1 MFNLWKK
8 KPRVDTASIVNRLED
23 IVHNAVG
30 RLSWHDI
37 FGNFKESELRGDKS
51 QLGLSAVYCALNMYL
66 GAVIGL
72 PRLTQRLD
80 PATGLPLRYVKT
92 TEHPAARIWNH
103 YANDDMDSDE
113 LLKRIIYDMLY
124 ADGNFYALPE
134 YDQMGRI
141 SRCHYIHP
149 TRIPRGNIRR
159 AVGGEVMAVSGGARK
174 AVKGE
179 LIYIVFAGDDNS
191 FEQTTIVSSKDIIH
205 MKGPI
210 PDSEYHRSMGIL
222 ENNARSAGLYD
233 SAEQMGE
240 QFYRKGATNQMFLS
254 TESKLDPK
262 FQKEMEELFNGEGVR
277 GRSLEDLFTT
287 RILSNGLKPVHVGMT
302 PEVMKFIETRA
313 FSVEDVARW
322 FSIPPSLL
330 HSVMGTGGSEDS
342 DKAMVLW
349 IQTGL
354 GNLLSN
360 IERQFRNSFLPRASQ
375 TTFSFVFYRLHLY
388 KTVINEFSQAIRNFF
403 EIGAL
408 DRLAIA
414 DLIGIH
420 LDPSDKSNTQ
430 RYVPANIITTNH
442 SASLEKKAKTSLD
455 VMEQQLLKMQQ
466 DLEHSAESFKTSQE
480 IAKNPPE
487 NNPEDPPK
495 EPASDVP
502 NPAEDKPPSE
512 DNSDK
517 KTRPTVPR
525 LDNVTRIA
533 LFNVIEGLHNFE
545 LRVLRQKK
553 ESRKDLQQAMN
564 EWYPKLRLAIKNSI
578 APWSPV
584 LETMREDL
592 LLREGHEVEDFI
604 DNWESYSRTSMQ
616 DLFPEESLGNRF
628 SDTYS
633 FLKEETDD
641 SSGT

>member
-23 IVHNAVG
+23 MVHNAVG

-149 TRIPRGNIRR
+149 TRVPRGNIRR
-159 AVGGEVMAVSGGARK
+159 SEGHEVLTIRGGVRRAI
-174 AVKGE
+174 KGE
-179 LIYIVFAGDDNS
+179 LIYLVMSGD
-191 FEQTTIVSSKDIIH
+191 TTDEAVMLSARDIIH
-205 MKGPI
+205 LKGPI

-360 IERQFRNSFLPRASQ
+360 IERQFRNNFLPRASQ

-455 VMEQQLLKMQQ
+455 VMDQQLIKMQQ
-466 DLEHSAESFKTSQE
+466 DLEQSAESFKTSQE

-487 NNPEDPPK
+487 STSDDTPK
-495 EPASDVP
+495 EPSSDVP

-525 LDNVTRIA
+525 LDNVARTA
-533 LFNVIEGLHNFE
+533 LYNVIKGLHDFE
-545 LRVLRQKK
+545 TKVLKQKK
-553 ESRKDLQQAMN
+553 ESRPNLKEAMN
-564 EWYPKLRLAIKNSI
+564 EWYPKLKVTIRTAIS
-578 APWSPV
+578 PWNTV
-584 LETMREDL
+584 LETMREEL
-592 LLREGHEVEDFI
+592 LLREGHEVEDFV
-604 DNWESYSRTSMQ
+604 DNWEATSRLSLM
-616 DLFPEESLGNRF
+616 DLFPEESLESKF
-628 SDTYS
+628 SNTFG
-633 FLKEETDD
+633 FLKETKDD
-641 SSGT
+641 SSGS

>member
-8 KPRVDTASIVNRLED
+8 KPRVDTTSIVNRLED
-23 IVHNAVG
+23 MVHNAVG

-149 TRIPRGNIRR
+149 TRVPRGNIRR
-159 AVGGEVMAVSGGARK
+159 SEGHEVLTIRGGVRRAI
-174 AVKGE
+174 KGE
-179 LIYIVFAGDDNS
+179 LIYLVMSGD
-191 FEQTTIVSSKDIIH
+191 TTDEAVMLSARDIIH
-205 MKGPI
+205 LKGPI

-360 IERQFRNSFLPRASQ
+360 IERQFRNNFLPRASQ

-455 VMEQQLLKMQQ
+455 VMDQQLIKMQQ
-466 DLEHSAESFKTSQE
+466 DLEQSAESFKTSQE

-487 NNPEDPPK
+487 STSDDIPK
-495 EPASDVP
+495 EPPSDVP

-525 LDNVTRIA
+525 LDNVARTA
-533 LFNVIEGLHNFE
+533 LYNVIKGLHDFE
-545 LRVLRQKK
+545 TKVLKQKK
-553 ESRKDLQQAMN
+553 ESRPNLKEAMN
-564 EWYPKLRLAIKNSI
+564 EWYPKLKVTIRTAIS
-578 APWSPV
+578 PWNTV
-584 LETMREDL
+584 LETMREEL
-592 LLREGHEVEDFI
+592 LLREGHEVEDFV
-604 DNWESYSRTSMQ
+604 DNWEATSRLSLM
-616 DLFPEESLGNRF
+616 DLFPEESLESKF
-628 SDTYS
+628 SNTFG
-633 FLKEETDD
+633 FLKETKDD
-641 SSGT
+641 SSGS

>member
-8 KPRVDTASIVNRLED
+8 KPRVDTTSIVNRLED
-23 IVHNAVG
+23 MVHNAVG

-141 SRCHYIHP
+141 SRCYYIHP
-149 TRIPRGNIRR
+149 TRVPRGNIRR
-159 AVGGEVMAVSGGARK
+159 SEGHEVLTIRGGVRRAI
-174 AVKGE
+174 KGE
-179 LIYIVFAGDDNS
+179 LIYLVMSGD
-191 FEQTTIVSSKDIIH
+191 TTDEAVMLSARDIIH
-205 MKGPI
+205 LKGPI

-360 IERQFRNSFLPRASQ
+360 IERQFRNNFLPRASQ

-442 SASLEKKAKTSLD
+442 SASLEKKAKTSLA
-455 VMEQQLLKMQQ
+455 VMDQQLIKMQQ
-466 DLEHSAESFKTSQE
+466 DLEQSAESFKTSQE

-487 NNPEDPPK
+487 STSDDIPK
-495 EPASDVP
+495 EPPSDVP

-525 LDNVTRIA
+525 LDNVARTA
-533 LFNVIEGLHNFE
+533 LYNVIKGLHDFE
-545 LRVLRQKK
+545 TKVLKQKK
-553 ESRKDLQQAMN
+553 ESRPNLKEAMN
-564 EWYPKLRLAIKNSI
+564 EWYPKLKVTIRTAIS
-578 APWSPV
+578 PWNTV
-584 LETMREDL
+584 LETMREEL
-592 LLREGHEVEDFI
+592 LLREGHEVEDFV
-604 DNWESYSRTSMQ
+604 DNWEATSRLSLM
-616 DLFPEESLGNRF
+616 DLFPEESLESKF
-628 SDTYS
+628 SNTFG
-633 FLKEETDD
+633 FLKETKDD
-641 SSGT
+641 SSGS